1 MKLKYEIIISSD
13 MSEPTISPDGKYM
26 WTGSEWI
33 PLPPNSDSEQQTP
46 NLQAVNLQDSVIGG
60 DVVHNTVINN
70 DATAVTS
77 AVVQALQQLGMIG
90 QPATTPQA
98 PPVPEVE
105 LSLIHI

>member
-1 MKLKYEIIISSD
+1 

-60 DVVHNTVINN
+60 DIADQDRNQLVINSI
-70 DATAVTS
+70 DICYFICIDT
-77 AVVQALQQLGMIG
+77 QLKII
-90 QPATTPQA
+90 QK
-98 PPVPEVE
+98 
-105 LSLIHI
+105 